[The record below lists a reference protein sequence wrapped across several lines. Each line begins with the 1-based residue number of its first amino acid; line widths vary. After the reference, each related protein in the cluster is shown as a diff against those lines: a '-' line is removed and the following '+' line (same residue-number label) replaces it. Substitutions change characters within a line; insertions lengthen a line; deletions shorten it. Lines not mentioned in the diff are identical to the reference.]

1 MRLEKVFTH
10 YPKHVPKT
18 MVVVL
23 VVSNIAFG
31 TLHDHVLDYKLF
43 ELLYPGRDL
52 QVWGL
57 CHLLLV
63 LVFSVTWSWLLS

>member
-1 MRLEKVFTH
+1 
-10 YPKHVPKT
+10 

-31 TLHDHVLDYKLF
+31 TLHVHVLDYKLF

-52 QVWGL
+52 QVSGLWGSDTWFFHMFSPSRDL
-57 CHLLLV
+57 GYLDSS
-63 LVFSVTWSWLLS
+63 LVF